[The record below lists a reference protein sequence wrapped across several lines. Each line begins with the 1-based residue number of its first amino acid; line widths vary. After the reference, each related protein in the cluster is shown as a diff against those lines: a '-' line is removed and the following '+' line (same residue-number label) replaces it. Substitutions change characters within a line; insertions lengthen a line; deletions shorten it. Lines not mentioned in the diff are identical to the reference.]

1 MYLFPESTCSAAHAG
16 EKNVLEKG
24 MDRTR
29 KRRKYSKKSK
39 ANLRKFTDVK
49 DVEEFLEERRI
60 EERTG

>member
-1 MYLFPESTCSAAHAG
+1 MRAAGNPE
-16 EKNVLEKG
+16 G
-24 MDRTR
+24 MDR
-29 KRRKYSKKSK
+29 KRRRYSKKSK